1 MHILEKMNEY
11 QKEKNTL
18 ESKASKLKSEFREHI
33 TDKSIPLVE
42 RWEFFADAGDE
53 FKEHSD
59 WIIRANSV
67 GLKYVMDNWFDA
79 PEVYGRGKRIDVVE
93 CFEECVYEGELHV
106 DNFGYD
112 GDDEEAEKCLTE
124 ALEEILE
131 RNLGS
136 FCIDW

>member
-1 MHILEKMNEY
+1 MHILEKMSDY
-11 QKEKNTL
+11 HKEKNAL
-18 ESKASKLKSEFREHI
+18 EAKAEKIKSEFKEYI
-33 TDKSIPLVE
+33 SDKSIPLVE
-42 RWEFFADAGDE
+42 RWNFFANAGDE

-79 PEVYGRGKRIDVVE
+79 PEIYGRGKRIDVVE
-93 CFEECVYEGELHV
+93 CFEDCVCDGELNA
-106 DNFGYD
+106 DGFGD
-112 GDDEEAEKCLTE
+112 LDEEEAIKCLTE

-131 RNLGS
+131 RNQGS